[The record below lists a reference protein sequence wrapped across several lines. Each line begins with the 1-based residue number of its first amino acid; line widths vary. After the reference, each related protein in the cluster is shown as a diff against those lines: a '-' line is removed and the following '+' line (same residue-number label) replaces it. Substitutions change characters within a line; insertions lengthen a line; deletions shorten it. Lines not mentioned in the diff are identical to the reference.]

1 MPKDKKRFPSVRP
14 EDGSSRLQ
22 ANEDNRLPQPL
33 RGIANF
39 LNEEKAASQEDYK
52 TLRKLKKN
60 PKY

>member
-1 MPKDKKRFPSVRP
+1 MGKDKKRFPSVRP
-14 EDGSSRLQ
+14 EDGSSRLE
-22 ANEDNRLPQPL
+22 ANQHNRLPQPI
-33 RGIANF
+33 RGVANW

>member
-1 MPKDKKRFPSVRP
+1 MGKDKKRFPSVRP

>member
-1 MPKDKKRFPSVRP
+1 MGKDKKRFPSVRP
-14 EDGSSRLQ
+14 EDGSSRLETNQ
-22 ANEDNRLPQPL
+22 HNRLPQPL

-39 LNEEKAASQEDYK
+39 LNEEGAASREDYK